1 MNGPPQLT
9 AVRSNRNVFGVKE
22 PRHEGEEG
30 SGNGRLVDEGGTRW
44 SRREN
49 GTSSWWQGSKGKQ
62 AGRAAERKKSGRK
75 RTPEGCTEWTDK
87 GSSSNGTRRQA
98 P

>member
-1 MNGPPQLT
+1 MHWERG
-9 AVRSNRNVFGVKE
+9 
-22 PRHEGEEG
+22 G
-30 SGNGRLVDEGGTRW
+30 SGNGRLADEGGTRR

-49 GTSSWWQGSKGKQ
+49 GTSSWCQGSKGKQ

-75 RTPEGCTEWTDK
+75 RTPEGCTEWADK
-87 GSSSNGTRRQA
+87 GSSSKGRGRQA